1 MLGYVFKPSN
11 LLAKNHQSCPFGT
24 GMAEVIILPEEYW
37 VFDFTKGEDPDFVCP
52 FPYQIGRYDEV
63 RPGMYTHDLFEG
75 KRDLH
80 VGIDIGAPAG
90 EPIHAFGAGIVHS
103 LGVNEEDGSYGPTI
117 IIKHELEGKPIW
129 ALYGHLSMESLEMV
143 SEGMSVEEGQVIATV
158 GEKSVNGGWEPHL
171 HFQLSLVE
179 PETHDLPGVVAP
191 GDREHAL
198 AIYPDPRNV
207 LGPLY

>member
-103 LGVNEEDGSYGPTI
+103 LGVNERMAP
-117 IIKHELEGKPIW
+117 
-129 ALYGHLSMESLEMV
+129 MV
-143 SEGMSVEEGQVIATV
+143 Q
-158 GEKSVNGGWEPHL
+158 
-171 HFQLSLVE
+171 Q
-179 PETHDLPGVVAP
+179 
-191 GDREHAL
+191 
-198 AIYPDPRNV
+198 
-207 LGPLY
+207 